1 MKRFFTI
8 LSILFISAQAFSQAI
23 PRGTCGNMPSDAAME
38 KLMAS
43 KAMFEKLDIIQI
55 EEIKYIPIKFHLIA
69 NSDGYKRVKE
79 YDMLRQLCVLN
90 EDYSSTDFQFYLKD
104 ASFSYYNSTYIFD
117 TPRSSQL
124 ATNQMT
130 DLKNANNNAINIF
143 IVNNIG
149 TGQGG
154 IGTVLGYYT
163 PQYDWIVMIKKEPQ
177 AGSNTLSH
185 ELGHFFSLAHTFY
198 GYEGNPFVPSS
209 TGWPKAPYNAP
220 VTGITENQDGSNC
233 TIAADKLCD
242 TPPDYN
248 FGITWPTGDCSYD
261 GGAKD
266 PNNVIVEPMENN
278 QMSYFNGCY
287 PYAFTTDQTNMMYGD
302 YAKIS
307 RNYIK
312 SSYIPNTTQ
321 VTTQATLVWPGNNEN
336 SGGNIGV
343 VLDWNDIADAE
354 YYLLEVSRTSNF
366 SQLNQTYIVTES
378 QKELPELTA
387 GKSYFWKVTPFNEAA
402 SCVAGLT
409 SAQWKFKASP
419 LAASNIEEINAW
431 DVIPNPTT
439 SSNVKFAIELDK
451 ALDIT
456 AQLVS
461 TNGQILTSKELKIN
475 TGKQVISMPE
485 TELANSTYFLRL
497 ISKNGMETRRV
508 VIQK

>member
-23 PRGTCGNMPSDAAME
+23 PRGFCGNMPSDAAME

-55 EEIKYIPIKFHLIA
+55 EDTKYIPIKFHLIA
-69 NSDGYKRVKE
+69 KTDGSERVKE

-90 EDYSSTDFQFYLKD
+90 QDYSNTDFQFYIKD
-104 ASFSYYNSTYIFD
+104 GFSYYNSTYIFD
-117 TPRSSQL
+117 SPRSSQL
-124 ATNQMT
+124 ATNQMQN
-130 DLKNANNNAINIF
+130 LKNANNNAINVF

-154 IGTVLGYYT
+154 IGTVLGYYAS
-163 PQYDWIVMIKKEPQ
+163 QYDWVVMIKQEPQ
-177 AGSNTLSH
+177 GGTNTLSH

-198 GYEGNPFVPSS
+198 GYEGAPFLPTS
-209 TGWPKAPYNAP
+209 TGWPIAPYNAP
-220 VTGITENQDGSNC
+220 NTGITENQDGSNC
-233 TIAADKLCD
+233 STAADKLCD

-248 FGITWPTGDCSYD
+248 FGIKWNNCTYT

-266 PNNVIVEPMENN
+266 PKGEIVDPMENN
-278 QMSYFNGCY
+278 QMCYFNGCY
-287 PYAFTTDQTNMMYGD
+287 PYVFTADQVDMMYGD
-302 YAKIS
+302 YAKVS

-312 SSYIPNTTQ
+312 SSYVPNTTQ
-321 VTTQATLVWPGNNEN
+321 VTDQATLVWPGNNEN
-336 SGGNIGV
+336 SGGTIGV
-343 VLDWNDIADAE
+343 TLDWNDVPNAE
-354 YYLLEVSRTSNF
+354 YYLLEVSRSLNF
-366 SQLNQTYIVTES
+366 SQFTQNYIVTES

-387 GKSYFWKVTPFNEAA
+387 NKNYFWKVTPFNDGA
-402 SCVAGLT
+402 SCVTGLT
-409 SAQWKFKASP
+409 SPKWKFIASP
-419 LAASNIEEINAW
+419 LATSNIKEINAW

-439 SSNVKFAIELDK
+439 ASTLKFAIELDK

-461 TNGQILTSKELKIN
+461 VNGQVLSTKDLKVN
-475 TGKQVISMPE
+475 TGKQVISMPN
-485 TELANSTYFLRL
+485 TKLSNGTYFLRL

-508 VIQK
+508 VIQN